1 MKKISLDY
9 YDGNDGKGCEYDIYE
24 NGEVTIYFMLNG
36 EVITDVDVDLETLG
50 CSSIEQ
56 LVVDLLNFGYKL
68 LKGDGI
74 MKKKITLNYYDGS
87 EGSEYDIYKN
97 GEVSIYVISNGEL
110 ESEVDVDLE
119 SLGFSTVEQLVV
131 DLLNNGYKFNL

>member
-1 MKKISLDY
+1 M
-9 YDGNDGKGCEYDIYE
+9 
-24 NGEVTIYFMLNG
+24 
-36 EVITDVDVDLETLG
+36 
-50 CSSIEQ
+50 
-56 LVVDLLNFGYKL
+56 
-68 LKGDGI
+68 
-74 MKKKITLNYYDGS
+74 KKITLDYYDGS
-87 EGSEYDIYKN
+87 EGCEYVAYKN

>member
-1 MKKISLDY
+1 M
-9 YDGNDGKGCEYDIYE
+9 
-24 NGEVTIYFMLNG
+24 
-36 EVITDVDVDLETLG
+36 
-50 CSSIEQ
+50 
-56 LVVDLLNFGYKL
+56 VVLFKYKD
-68 LKGDGI
+68 KGDGI
-74 MKKKITLNYYDGS
+74 MKKKINLSCYDGS

-110 ESEVDVDLE
+110 DSEVDVDLE